1 MRARKVI
8 TIALTVLAFA
18 TFAAAKSAKNPKAV
32 PRPNVVLITVDTL
45 RADRVGAYG
54 SKNIATPGMDA
65 LARDGF
71 IFEHAIA
78 QVPLTVPSHDAIMT
92 GTYPFRNGV
101 QDFTSPPLQTQFQ
114 TLAQALQRHGYDT
127 GAVVSAFVLDRSW
140 GLARGFNF
148 YYDAFAA
155 STFQQRDIGLV
166 DRRAGESVDKALEWL
181 RKPHN
186 KPTFLWL
193 HLYDPHSPYDPP
205 EPFRTHYSGRPY
217 DGEVAYADS
226 QLGRLFAWLKRND
239 QYDNSLIVLL
249 SDHGESL
256 GEHGEKEHGYFLYHA
271 TTRVPLIVKLPAGK
285 RIAQTSQRI
294 SAPVETIA
302 VAPTILELLGI
313 HDPIE
318 KQFQS
323 TSLFSRHVDRQ
334 IAYSETFYPFSSFGW
349 SPLHSVE
356 TSRYKYV
363 DAPQPELYDLAAD
376 PGETRNLAP
385 QQPATA
391 AVLKE
396 DLEQRL
402 AAGTPV
408 SHPQQASQLSP
419 EAIEKLR
426 SLGYFAQRAPVS
438 AEAIAKGLADPKAKL
453 REFNGILQAAD
464 AFHAGKFEEGEAL
477 LAKAQQQEPQLY
489 LIPFMLGEAK
499 LKQQDWPAAQ
509 ANLERALALN
519 PNFDQAMT
527 GLARALRLQDNSEAA
542 RGMLQ
547 KALQQNPKNYSAWYE
562 LGWVEWKLNP
572 ADALKAFQKVVEIQ
586 PNFGFA
592 HRDLGMLHFQQ
603 KDFAEA
609 TKQLR
614 EAARLG
620 VSEPELWNFLGI
632 CYSRTSHLS
641 EAIRSY
647 RRALQLDPK
656 FAEAH
661 ANLGFAYQQL
671 NRNQEARLSY
681 RKACELDQH
690 FCKYAA
696 P

>member
-226 QLGRLFAWLKRND
+226 QLGRLF
-239 QYDNSLIVLL
+239 
-249 SDHGESL
+249 
-256 GEHGEKEHGYFLYHA
+256 
-271 TTRVPLIVKLPAGK
+271 
-285 RIAQTSQRI
+285 
-294 SAPVETIA
+294 
-302 VAPTILELLGI
+302 
-313 HDPIE
+313 
-318 KQFQS
+318 
-323 TSLFSRHVDRQ
+323 
-334 IAYSETFYPFSSFGW
+334 
-349 SPLHSVE
+349 
-356 TSRYKYV
+356 
-363 DAPQPELYDLAAD
+363 
-376 PGETRNLAP
+376 
-385 QQPATA
+385 
-391 AVLKE
+391 
-396 DLEQRL
+396 
-402 AAGTPV
+402 
-408 SHPQQASQLSP
+408 
-419 EAIEKLR
+419 
-426 SLGYFAQRAPVS
+426 
-438 AEAIAKGLADPKAKL
+438 
-453 REFNGILQAAD
+453 
-464 AFHAGKFEEGEAL
+464 
-477 LAKAQQQEPQLY
+477 
-489 LIPFMLGEAK
+489 
-499 LKQQDWPAAQ
+499 
-509 ANLERALALN
+509 
-519 PNFDQAMT
+519 
-527 GLARALRLQDNSEAA
+527 
-542 RGMLQ
+542 
-547 KALQQNPKNYSAWYE
+547 
-562 LGWVEWKLNP
+562 
-572 ADALKAFQKVVEIQ
+572 
-586 PNFGFA
+586 
-592 HRDLGMLHFQQ
+592 
-603 KDFAEA
+603 
-609 TKQLR
+609 
-614 EAARLG
+614 
-620 VSEPELWNFLGI
+620 
-632 CYSRTSHLS
+632 
-641 EAIRSY
+641 
-647 RRALQLDPK
+647 
-656 FAEAH
+656 
-661 ANLGFAYQQL
+661 
-671 NRNQEARLSY
+671 
-681 RKACELDQH
+681 
-690 FCKYAA
+690 
-696 P
+696 